1 MKKQI
6 LITGGAGYIG
16 SHTTLQLLH
25 EGYIA
30 TVLDN
35 LSNGSRV
42 ALDRIQ
48 QLTDQ
53 EPLFVEGD
61 VNDPLLLSRLFAQT
75 HFDAVIHFAGLKAV
89 GGSVAQPLR
98 YYRNNVAGTVALLEA
113 MDAADC
119 RSLVFS
125 SSATVYGDPQCLPI
139 TEDTLRSTTNPYGR
153 SKLMVEEL
161 LEDVYKSD
169 PRWRIA
175 CLRYFN
181 PVGADTSGLIGEDP
195 QGIPNNLMPFISQ
208 VACGVRS
215 KLDVFGDDYDTPD
228 GTGVRDYIHVVDL
241 ATGHLAALDYLQ
253 GLSAGEWLA
262 VNLGTGNGVSVL
274 DMIKAFEAESGQA
287 VPYEVVARRPGD
299 IAACYADANK
309 ARQLFGWEAKL
320 GLRDMCADTWRWQS
334 NNPSGYDHE
343 R

>member
-1 MKKQI
+1 MQKQI
-6 LITGGAGYIG
+6 ITGGAGYIG
-16 SHTTLQLLH
+16 SHTSLQLLQAS
-25 EGYIA
+25 YA
-30 TVLDN
+30 VTVLDN
-35 LSNGSRV
+35 LSNSSRV
-42 ALDRIQ
+42 ALDRVQ
-48 QLTDQ
+48 ELTGQ
-53 EPLFVEGD
+53 ALFFVVGD
-61 VNDPLLLSRLFAQT
+61 VNDPLLLSQLFAQT
-75 HFDAVIHFAGLKAV
+75 RFDAVIHFAGLKAV
-89 GGSVAQPLR
+89 GESVAQPLR

-125 SSATVYGDPQCLPI
+125 SSATVYGDPQHLPI
-139 TEDTLRSTTNPYGR
+139 TEDTPRSATNPYGR
-153 SKLMVEEL
+153 SKLMIEEL

-181 PVGADTSGLIGEDP
+181 PVGAAPSGLIGEDP

-208 VACGVRS
+208 VACGVRP
-215 KLDVFGDDYDTPD
+215 KLSVFGGDYPTPD

-262 VNLGTGNGVSVL
+262 VNLGTGHGVSVL
-274 DMIKAFEAESGQA
+274 DMIKAFKAESGQA

-309 ARQLFGWEAKL
+309 AKRLFGWEAKL

-334 NNPSGYDHE
+334 NNPNGYDNVG
-343 R
+343 